1 MKNFRINIIVRTLF
15 ICCSIILLNY
25 LYLNTELVATLVVLT
40 FLIMLQVY
48 LLIRFIDT
56 TNRDLSRFLLSIKH
70 SDFSQ
75 TFSNSSKGKSFS
87 ELNTAFS
94 EVIEKFRN
102 TRSEKE
108 ENLRY
113 LQTVMQHVG
122 IGLISYNQFGDVE
135 YINNAAKKTLKVPY
149 VKNIL
154 SLNKRN
160 GDLGNRLM
168 QLKAGDKVTAKIID
182 NDDIIQLIIYTT
194 EFKMRNQRY
203 RLAAIQNI
211 QSELEEQEMEAWQ
224 KLIRV
229 LTHEIMNSI
238 TPISSLSATVN
249 SILETSENKKF
260 TLAEES
266 VEDIIKAVNTIHK
279 RSEGLIHF
287 VNNYRNLTKIPK
299 PNFEIISIVGLFEN
313 VEKLMEQKLS
323 ENKINFSSFVE
334 PRTLELTADS
344 EQIEQVLINL
354 IINSIQSLS
363 NTPDPEI
370 SMNAQLDDRG
380 KIVIRVIDNGPGI
393 PEDIIEKIFIP
404 FFSTKQEGSGIGLS
418 FSRQI
423 IRAHGGNM
431 RVSSK
436 PGKETVFTL
445 RF

>member
-249 SILETSENKKF
+249 SILESSENKNF
-260 TLAEES
+260 SLAEES

-287 VNNYRNLTKIPK
+287 VDNYRNLTKIPK

-380 KIVIRVIDNGPGI
+380 KIVIRVIDNGTGI
-393 PEDIIEKIFIP
+393 PEEIIEKIFIP

>member
-1 MKNFRINIIVRTLF
+1 MKNFRINIVVRTLL
-15 ICCSIILLNY
+15 ICFSIILLNY
-25 LYLNTELVATLVVLT
+25 LYLNTELVATLAVLVI
-40 FLIMLQVY
+40 LIILQVF
-48 LLIRFIDT
+48 LLIKFIDS

-75 TFSNSSKGKSFS
+75 SFTNINKGKSFS
-87 ELNTAFS
+87 ELNSAFS

-122 IGLISYNQFGDVE
+122 IGLISYNQYGDVE
-135 YINNAAKKTLKVPY
+135 FVNNAAKKILKVPY
-149 VKNIL
+149 IKNII
-154 SLNKRN
+154 SLNKLN
-160 GDLGNRLM
+160 GELGTRLM
-168 QLKAGDKVTAKIID
+168 QLNAGNKITVKIVD
-182 NDDIIQLIIYTT
+182 NDDLIQLVIYAT
-194 EFKMRNQRY
+194 EFKLRSQHY
-203 RLAAIQNI
+203 RLASIQNI

-238 TPISSLSATVN
+238 TPISSLAATVN
-249 SILETSENKKF
+249 SILEKSENRNF
-260 TLAEES
+260 SLDEES

-299 PNFEIISIVGLFEN
+299 PNFEIIGIGELFGR
-313 VEKLMEQKLS
+313 VQKLLEQKLT

-334 PRTLELTADS
+334 PKTLELTADS

-354 IINSIQSLS
+354 IINSIQSLATTS
-363 NTPDPEI
+363 TPEI

-393 PEDIIEKIFIP
+393 SEDIMEKIFIP
-404 FFSTKQEGSGIGLS
+404 FFSTKKEGSGIGLS

-423 IRAHGGNM
+423 IRAHGGSM

-436 PGKETVFTL
+436 PGKETVFSL